1 MDWSAVTAEDL
12 VDALREVD
20 WSAPPRPVP
29 EFFSRFTAPPLLLQ
43 VDQPPQDALGYVPI
57 NVFESYRTNYFILIM
72 FILGVGFIWKPIAI
86 LAAFM
91 TGISIAFL
99 NDRYRGMNNG
109 DTQLLCITITC
120 SFWRWTWTGSVDD
133 ATLGMQ
139 PSRSQISVHLD
150 FSLTKNWSKNSM

>member
-29 EFFSRFTAPPLLLQ
+29 EFFSRFTAPRSYSKWTSRLKCNL
-43 VDQPPQDALGYVPI
+43 YY
-57 NVFESYRTNYFILIM
+57 YRTNYFILIM

-133 ATLGMQ
+133 ATPGMQ